1 MPASPSRDKCVS
13 AVARWAAVG
22 ALLLSCVTNTG
33 AQAPAVQHKDIT
45 YILPLWSSFTSATPE
60 DIATEVAYLRAN
72 IGEGPYVKVGF
83 TAYVFVNMTSWTVD
97 ITNPAAVR
105 AALSST
111 FAQID
116 SYVARGNAAG
126 IPICLNI
133 LLPSRSRTDPV
144 QLAAEAEDLR
154 NMQWYGSA
162 NGVATGWLSHSRYAR
177 KARAIQ
183 EAYVREIGRYL
194 AQKMAANPETLVAAS
209 GDGEVELSFDRSP
222 IVN

>member
-13 AVARWAAVG
+13 AVARWAAGG
-22 ALLLSCVTNTG
+22 AFLLSCVPNTG
-33 AQAPAVQHKDIT
+33 AQAPAEQHKDIT
-45 YILPLWSSFTSATPE
+45 YILPIWPSFTIANSE
-60 DIATEVAYLRAN
+60 DIATEVEYLRSH

-83 TAYVFVNMTSWTVD
+83 TAYVFVNMTDWTVD

-105 AALSST
+105 TALSST

-116 SYVARGNAAG
+116 SYGARGNAAG

-162 NGVATGWLSHSRYAR
+162 NGVATGWVRHLRYAR
-177 KARAIQ
+177 KGGG
-183 EAYVREIGRYL
+183 V
-194 AQKMAANPETLVAAS
+194 P
-209 GDGEVELSFDRSP
+209 
-222 IVN
+222 